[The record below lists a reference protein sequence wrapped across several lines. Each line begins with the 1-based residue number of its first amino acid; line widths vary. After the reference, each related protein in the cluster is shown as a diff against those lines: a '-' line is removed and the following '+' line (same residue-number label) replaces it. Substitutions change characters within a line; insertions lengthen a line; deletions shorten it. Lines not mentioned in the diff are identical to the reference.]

1 MNNSKF
7 LEYHLRTAKNNDCE
21 NLFTS
26 HDLNDL
32 EYLVENNI
40 REKVYESKRK
50 SIFRKKV
57 KIAKKN
63 RADFILLEKTCEL
76 IANNIENRPF
86 N

>member
-1 MNNSKF
+1 M
-7 LEYHLRTAKNNDCE
+7 RTSNGKNCE
-21 NLFTS
+21 NLFSTQ
-26 HDLNDL
+26 DLNNL

-57 KIAKKN
+57 KIARKN
-63 RADFILLEKTCEL
+63 RDDFILLEKTCEV